1 MENNELNLPNFGIL
15 FSKIPED
22 LLIKL
27 KIECLN
33 FIGKEKMISGL
44 TSNGVADHYY
54 LEDNNIEL
62 FNFLSQGLQK
72 YDKKYNYLKSFK
84 LLNKDAPLIFK
95 KPWFNIQKKGEFI
108 PNHTHDGVLSYS
120 IWIQIPNL
128 NKNSNNEF
136 AGCFEIQYQNILGA
150 RLTHLITLN
159 KNSESKFVLFPSM
172 LSHCVYPFFDTD
184 ELRISISGNICFDNQ
199 ELNNK

>member
-1 MENNELNLPNFGIL
+1 MENDKLNLFNLGVIN
-15 FSKIPED
+15 SKIPEG
-22 LLIKL
+22 LLNKL

-33 FIGKEKMISGL
+33 FLKKEKMISGL
-44 TSNGVADHYY
+44 TSNGVAEHYY

-62 FNFLSQGLQK
+62 FNFLSEWV
-72 YDKKYNYLKSFK
+72 KKYNEKYNYFK
-84 LLNKDAPLIFK
+84 TFKFLNKDAPLIFN

-136 AGCFEIQYQNILGA
+136 AGCFELQYQNILGA
-150 RLTHLITLN
+150 RANHQILLN
-159 KNSESKFVLFPSM
+159 KNSEGRFVLFPSM
-172 LSHCVYPFFDTD
+172 LSHCVYPFFDND
-184 ELRISISGNICFDNQ
+184 ELRISISGNICFDNKVL
-199 ELNNK
+199 EN